1 MLCEMRVVK
10 RIECTLR
17 EDWVYWE
24 ELKCTGSRVLNIWD
38 IVRRTKRKQVPNWDP
53 RQHVECWGP
62 FTEIESSRLDF
73 QLSTHMTVKW
83 MGHGWDMK
91 IEFNELGFCVWKTSS
106 KNSVYVYGNRV
117 QQTRFLYTETEFFEL
132 DFYVLSTSVSHKSSL
147 LDSNC

>member
-1 MLCEMRVVK
+1 MYTWDVVWDECSEEESQ
-10 RIECTLR
+10 RIECTER
-17 EDWVYWE
+17 SVVRGVWD
-24 ELKCTGSRVLNIWD
+24 IWD
-38 IVRRTKRKQVPNWDP
+38 IVRRTKRKQVPSWDP

-117 QQTRFLYTETEFFEL
+117 QQTRFLYIETEFFEL

>member
-1 MLCEMRVVK
+1 MLCEMSVVK

-38 IVRRTKRKQVPNWDP
+38 IVRRTKRKQVPSWDP

-83 MGHGWDMK
+83 MRHENRVQWTRFLCMEN
-91 IEFNELGFCVWKTSS
+91 EFKELSLCVWKPSS
-106 KNSVYVYGNRV
+106 TNSVSIHRNRV
-117 QQTRFLYTETEFFEL
+117 LWTRFLCFVHISF
-132 DFYVLSTSVSHKSSL
+132 SRKSSP
-147 LDSNC
+147 LDLNC